1 MKYCS
6 NCGNQLEDSAIICV
20 KCGCAAN
27 DSTNNHYES
36 GYNPYNSYDSY
47 GGGDS
52 YGTVYQ
58 VYDMRESW
66 PIAILSFLMWK
77 LGVIFWFAWRHTS
90 PGKAKSATKG
100 ILARNAMQ
108 RPVLGLILWLLWK
121 GDSRR
126 NDYAKIAGI
135 FTIVGAS
142 FIAVAALTVL
152 MLNLFGV
159 TLEIPPVDMGI
170 FGSNAAAFISRFTV

>member
-1 MKYCS
+1 
-6 NCGNQLEDSAIICV
+6 
-20 KCGCAAN
+20 
-27 DSTNNHYES
+27 
-36 GYNPYNSYDSY
+36 
-47 GGGDS
+47 
-52 YGTVYQ
+52 
-58 VYDMRESW
+58 
-66 PIAILSFLMWK
+66 
-77 LGVIFWFAWRHTS
+77 
-90 PGKAKSATKG
+90 
-100 ILARNAMQ
+100 MQ

-159 TLEIPPVDMGI
+159 TLEIPPVDMSL
-170 FGSNAAAFISRFTV
+170 FGSDAAAFISRFTV